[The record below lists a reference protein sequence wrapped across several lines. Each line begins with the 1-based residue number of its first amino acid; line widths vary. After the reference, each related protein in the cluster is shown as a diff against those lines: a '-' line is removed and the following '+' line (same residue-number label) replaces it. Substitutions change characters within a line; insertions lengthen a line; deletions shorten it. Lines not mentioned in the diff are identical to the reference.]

1 MFVSI
6 SNLKAINTDNI
17 AVVERYKRVEG
28 EDSTPYVIDV
38 EFINQ
43 YHRSFYFSTRDEWEN
58 VYNNILNKITNCN
71 Y

>member
-6 SNLKAINTDNI
+6 SNLKAINIDNI
-17 AVVERYKRVEG
+17 AVVERYKQVES
-28 EDSTPYVIDV
+28 ENSTPYVIDV

-43 YHRSFYFSTRDEWEN
+43 YHRSFYFSTREEWED
-58 VYNNILNKITNCN
+58 VYNNIINKNKN

>member
-6 SNLKAINTDNI
+6 SNLKAINTNNI

-43 YHRSFYFSTRDEWEN
+43 YHRSFYFSTREEWEH
-58 VYNNILNKITNCN
+58 VYNNIKNCN
-71 Y
+71 

>member
-1 MFVSI
+1 MFISI

-17 AVVERYKRVEG
+17 AVVERYQRVEG

-43 YHRSFYFSTRDEWEN
+43 YHRSFYFSTREEWEH
-58 VYNNILNKITNCN
+58 VYNNIKNCN
-71 Y
+71 